1 MKFVV
6 AGTYAEY
13 IQHIHKMGYNK
24 NEYVYVS
31 DPIQL
36 RGLTE
41 IEGFFIGS
49 YESRPGIEEIKQT
62 ISYIKSRSKIYKA
75 TASQTLPPHMP
86 TTPFNSNGMGFEPT
100 SVMLK
105 NAGAWQIH
113 DLKNDV
119 NNGEVK

>member
-49 YESRPGIEEIKQT
+49 YENRPGIEEIKQT

-75 TASQTLPPHMP
+75 SASQILPASVYE
-86 TTPFNSNGMGFEPT
+86 PFNSNGMNVAPT
-100 SVMLK
+100 SIMLK
-105 NAGAWQIH
+105 NAGAWQIY
-113 DLKNDV
+113 DI

>member
-6 AGTYAEY
+6 AGNYREY
-13 IQHIHKMGYNK
+13 SEHIHKMRYNP

-41 IEGFFIGS
+41 IEGFYIGS

-75 TASQTLPPHMP
+75 SASQTLPPHMP
-86 TTPFNSNGMGFEPT
+86 TTPFNNNGMGVEPT
-100 SVMLK
+100 SIMLK
-105 NAGAWQIH
+105 NAGAWRIYH
-113 DLKNDV
+113 LINDV